1 MRWKQFLTPVES
13 FDVRQAKEF
22 IRDVS
27 SDELTIL
34 DVRQPN
40 EYEKGHIPGAKLI
53 PMPNLTQRLHEIDPQ
68 KHTVVYCAI
77 GGRSRMASQML
88 AGRGFNKVYNISGGF
103 KSWKGDA
110 AIGHKDLGLELFMG
124 DESSEKTLAV
134 AYSLEAGLR
143 DFYLSMIPK
152 VKNEAAKAL
161 FDKLS
166 EIEVKHQSRIFEEYI
181 KISGKSMSRKE
192 FEKNTLFKAVEGGL
206 TTDEYVNLFR
216 PDWESTTDIVELAM
230 SIEAQA
236 LDLYLRAADRT
247 SKTESREVLIRI
259 AEEERTHL
267 AQLGNLIETI
277 GVSG

>member
-13 FDVRQAKEF
+13 FDVKQAQKF
-22 IRDVS
+22 INDMS

-34 DVRQPN
+34 DVRQPK
-40 EYEKGHIPGAKLI
+40 EYENGHISGAKLI
-53 PMPNLTQRLHEIDPQ
+53 PMPDLTQRLHEIDPQ

-103 KSWKGDA
+103 KAWKGEA
-110 AIGHKDLGLELFMG
+110 AVGQEDLGLELFMG
-124 DESSEKTLAV
+124 DESPEKTLLV

-161 FDKLS
+161 FEKLS
-166 EIEVKHQSRIFEEYI
+166 EIEAKHQSRVFEEYI
-181 KISGKSMSRKE
+181 KISGKSLSLEE
-192 FEKNTLFKAVEGGL
+192 FEKNTLLKAVEGGL

-236 LDLYLRAADRT
+236 LDLYLRAADR
-247 SKTESREVLIRI
+247 SPETESRQVLIRI
-259 AEEERTHL
+259 AEEERAHL
-267 AQLGNLIETI
+267 TQLGNLIETI
-277 GVSG
+277 GVGA